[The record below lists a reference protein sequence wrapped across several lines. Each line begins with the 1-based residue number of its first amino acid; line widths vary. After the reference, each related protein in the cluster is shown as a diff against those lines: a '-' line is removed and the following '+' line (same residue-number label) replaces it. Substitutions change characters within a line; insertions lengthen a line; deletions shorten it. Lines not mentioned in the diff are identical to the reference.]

1 MTAMVTVAATA
12 EGGDWRCS
20 VEVVEDGGRSRHT
33 VRLRSADLHRWG
45 HPGET
50 PDQFVARAFEFL
62 LAREPA
68 GQILGTFEVADITRY
83 FPEFDREMR
92 G

>member
-1 MTAMVTVAATA
+1 MTPMVTVAATA
-12 EGGDWRCS
+12 EGGGWQCS

-33 VRLRSADLHRWG
+33 VRLRSADLQRWG
-45 HPGET
+45 QPGET
-50 PDQFVARAFEFL
+50 PDQLVARAFEFL

-68 GQILGTFEVADITRY
+68 GQILGSFDVADITRY